1 MIAMKPIPPIR
12 LLIAVA
18 LGLAARS
25 GLAAAEPASPAFHD
39 LTFEAAAAKAATE
52 QKIVFIDFFTTWC
65 APCKMLDTTTW
76 QDAKVIALL
85 RAKAVALKLDAE
97 QEKDLAARY
106 KIGAYPSLLLLKPDG
121 TEIDRIV
128 GYRDATKFIED
139 FTAGLAGKGSAQRS
153 QEAVV
158 NAVTDQDK
166 VKARYDLGKNL
177 AQQGKGAEALAEFL
191 WCYDEGMVQVASFLG
206 VRNSFLLGDIAEL
219 GERFPPARAA
229 LVERRDRLLADFLAN
244 QDGRSAPHD
253 LGALNRELGE
263 DDKTLALFDRLP
275 ASDKRRRAL
284 GTFLLPQLL
293 KARRYADALS
303 VQPYSSMIQRAAM
316 TATPPNAEKL
326 PAEALATLRRFQI
339 NWFAERIEILA
350 GAGELDQAR
359 EFLAKAMAYDSSEA
373 ASTAYRAHLERA
385 GHAELF
391 SPPPAAAALK

>member
-1 MIAMKPIPPIR
+1 MKPMLPTR

-18 LGLAARS
+18 LGLAAWS
-25 GLAAAEPASPAFHD
+25 GLAVAEPVSPAFQD
-39 LTFEAAAAKAATE
+39 LTFEAAATKAAAE

-76 QDAKVIALL
+76 QDAKIVDLL
-85 RAKAVALKLDAE
+85 QAKAVALKLDAE
-97 QEKDLAARY
+97 KEKDLAARY
-106 KIGAYPSLLLLKPDG
+106 KIQAYPTLLLLKPDG
-121 TEIDRIV
+121 MEIDRIV
-128 GYRDATKFIED
+128 GYRDAAKFIEE
-139 FTAGLAGKGSAQRS
+139 FTAGLAGKGSAQRA

-177 AQQGKGAEALAEFL
+177 AQQGKDAEALAEFL
-191 WCYDEGMVQVASFLG
+191 WCYDEGMVQVASFRG

-219 GERFPPARAA
+219 GARFPPARAA
-229 LVERRDRLLADFLAN
+229 LVERRNRLQADFLAN

-275 ASDKRRRAL
+275 ASDKRRPAL
-284 GTFLLPQLL
+284 GSSLLPQLL

-303 VQPYSSMIQRAAM
+303 VRPHSSMIQRAERA
-316 TATPPNAEKL
+316 AAAPPNAEKL

-339 NWFAERIEILA
+339 NWFAECLEILA
-350 GAGELDQAR
+350 GAGKLDEAR
-359 EFLAKAMAYDSSEA
+359 EFLTKALAYDSSA
-373 ASTAYRAHLERA
+373 AAATDYRTHLERA

-391 SPPPAAAALK
+391 NPPPVAAALK